1 VGEEACIVSDYLQT
15 LLDRA
20 FETVRGE
27 LYNQYLQD
35 VTERDGPSFLLY
47 EISLVE
53 PRPWSHL
60 RDLVYPNF
68 VRYLKAKR
76 RYPDHL
82 SSVVVAMFVGE
93 SCHLLKGEDFLAV
106 YREMERLDTRAFAE
120 RVEQWLSESQGTNRY
135 PLTIANPRR

>member
-1 VGEEACIVSDYLQT
+1 MSDYLRL

-20 FETVRGE
+20 FETVPGE

-35 VTERDGPSFLLY
+35 VTEGAGQSFLFY
-47 EISLVE
+47 EISLME

-76 RYPDHL
+76 RYPEHA
-82 SSVVVAMFVGE
+82 SSVVVAIFVGE
-93 SCHLLKGEDFLAV
+93 RCHLLKGEDFLAV
-106 YREMERLDTRAFAE
+106 YREIEGLDTTAFAE
-120 RVEQWLSESQGTNRY
+120 RVEQWLSQSAGTQRY
-135 PLTIANPRR
+135 PITIASPRR